1 MPPMGHLKVSSDSG
15 NGSSPSL
22 YYKES
27 ASAHIDPSSDASLMK
42 WEEILHL
49 SRKELLA
56 AVNQFG
62 TEVRLIRRGLLAQK
76 SEDEA
81 A

>member
-1 MPPMGHLKVSSDSG
+1 
-15 NGSSPSL
+15 
-22 YYKES
+22 
-27 ASAHIDPSSDASLMK
+27 MK

-49 SRKELLA
+49 SRKEVLSA
-56 AVNQFG
+56 INQFG
-62 TEVRLIRRGLLAQK
+62 TEVRQIRRGLMAQK